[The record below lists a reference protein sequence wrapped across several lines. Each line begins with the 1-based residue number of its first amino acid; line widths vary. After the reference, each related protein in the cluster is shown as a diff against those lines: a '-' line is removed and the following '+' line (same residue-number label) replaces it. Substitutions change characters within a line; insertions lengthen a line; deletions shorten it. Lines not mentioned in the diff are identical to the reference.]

1 MEPMPVILAILT
13 FCSLLLIPGE
23 AWAWGMGVHVQLGSQ
38 VLANLDQLP
47 EATRLLLGAYPFDFL
62 YGCISADIIVGKRF
76 THYLKHC
83 HSWQV
88 GEQVLAAAG
97 NDAQRACATGY
108 LAHLAADTIAHSY
121 LIPFKLVRTFN
132 TVIHGHAYWE
142 MRFEARVKAESWD
155 LIRILCRKDFRQ
167 HDQLLQSTLAR
178 TLFSFRT
185 NKRVFNSLLLLSRL
199 EQWQKMLRSLGVHS
213 RWAMDETDQDEY
225 LELAA
230 QAVGSVLSQGEAS
243 PFRRADPA
251 GERALLAARAIR
263 NNLNLLWLDGK
274 LPADEAER
282 LLQEVKDRFRQS
294 ITAPEQLLEL
304 LSGY

>member
-1 MEPMPVILAILT
+1 MPVILAILT

-121 LIPFKLVRTFN
+121 LIPFKLVRTF
-132 TVIHGHAYWE
+132 
-142 MRFEARVKAESWD
+142 M
-155 LIRILCRKDFRQ
+155 
-167 HDQLLQSTLAR
+167 
-178 TLFSFRT
+178 
-185 NKRVFNSLLLLSRL
+185 
-199 EQWQKMLRSLGVHS
+199 
-213 RWAMDETDQDEY
+213 
-225 LELAA
+225 
-230 QAVGSVLSQGEAS
+230 
-243 PFRRADPA
+243 
-251 GERALLAARAIR
+251 
-263 NNLNLLWLDGK
+263 
-274 LPADEAER
+274 
-282 LLQEVKDRFRQS
+282 
-294 ITAPEQLLEL
+294 
-304 LSGY
+304 

>member
-1 MEPMPVILAILT
+1 M
-13 FCSLLLIPGE
+13 
-23 AWAWGMGVHVQLGSQ
+23 
-38 VLANLDQLP
+38 
-47 EATRLLLGAYPFDFL
+47 
-62 YGCISADIIVGKRF
+62 
-76 THYLKHC
+76 
-83 HSWQV
+83 
-88 GEQVLAAAG
+88 
-97 NDAQRACATGY
+97 
-108 LAHLAADTIAHSY
+108 
-121 LIPFKLVRTFN
+121 
-132 TVIHGHAYWE
+132 
-142 MRFEARVKAESWD
+142 
-155 LIRILCRKDFRQ
+155 
-167 HDQLLQSTLAR
+167 
-178 TLFSFRT
+178 
-185 NKRVFNSLLLLSRL
+185 LLSRL

-294 ITAPEQLLEL
+294 ITAPEHLLEL